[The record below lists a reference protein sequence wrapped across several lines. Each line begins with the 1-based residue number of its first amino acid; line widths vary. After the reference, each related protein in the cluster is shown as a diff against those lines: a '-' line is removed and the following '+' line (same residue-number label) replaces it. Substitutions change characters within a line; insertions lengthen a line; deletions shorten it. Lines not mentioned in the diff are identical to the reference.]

1 MFLPLELQSLIL
13 QYLNL
18 QDDFQSFDSQLL
30 KICGYFRVDELTN
43 FAILAAEKGHLD
55 KVQFAWTKVPVSQ
68 RHWILYSAA
77 SENQCNVID
86 YIRTQ
91 TSSKS
96 YVPWNGA
103 LYWASVT
110 GSVEA
115 AARVMPLSDPFIFY
129 LCKRA
134 AVGRGHKSIIRLL
147 EGPVCGTNVL

>member
-1 MFLPLELQSLIL
+1 MALVPFLP
-13 QYLNL
+13 
-18 QDDFQSFDSQLL
+18 
-30 KICGYFRVDELTN
+30 FRAPELTSGPL
-43 FAILAAEKGHLD
+43 IVDRPK
-55 KVQFAWTKVPVSQ
+55 
-68 RHWILYSAA
+68 
-77 SENQCNVID
+77 
-86 YIRTQ
+86 